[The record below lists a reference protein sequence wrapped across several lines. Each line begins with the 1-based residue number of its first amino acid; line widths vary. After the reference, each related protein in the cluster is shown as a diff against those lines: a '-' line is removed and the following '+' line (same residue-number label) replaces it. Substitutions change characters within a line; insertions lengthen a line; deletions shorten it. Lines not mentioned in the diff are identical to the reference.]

1 MHSCAIIFDRISE
14 GEIFIISST
23 KKNGTTRR
31 RGDQAFKNMRVRKK
45 EDRMMK
51 QSVLLARYTKIF
63 AIFCIRK
70 ISRRCNYLVSVNRR
84 ADRSVR
90 DIGYSLI
97 TGFHY

>member
-1 MHSCAIIFDRISE
+1 
-14 GEIFIISST
+14 
-23 KKNGTTRR
+23 
-31 RGDQAFKNMRVRKK
+31 
-45 EDRMMK
+45 MMK

-63 AIFCIRK
+63 VIFCICK

-97 TGFHY
+97 TGFDY